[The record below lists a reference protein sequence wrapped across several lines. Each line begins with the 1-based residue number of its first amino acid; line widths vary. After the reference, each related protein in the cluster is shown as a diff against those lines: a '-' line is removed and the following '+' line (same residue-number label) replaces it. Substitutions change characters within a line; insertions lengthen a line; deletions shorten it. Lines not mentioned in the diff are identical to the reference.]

1 MRIFAIVLNSEEKDE
16 KFEILST
23 DFIPEENSLIVIKTG
38 DRLVRASVVKVEN
51 VWERVGDSADIIF
64 NVFVKILPPEE
75 GMN

>member
-1 MRIFAIVLNSEEKDE
+1 MRIFAIVLNPDEKDD